1 MKTNNSK
8 KKVIIIG
15 AGVSGMAC
23 ASYLLDN
30 NYDVEIYEKH
40 NITGGECTAWTRKGV
55 EIDGC
60 AHWIIGVDKYSDF
73 YPVWTHVGAFDE
85 NTKIEFSDYF
95 TKFKFDDGDIV
106 TIYANITKLEEE
118 LLRVAP
124 EDKRRIKGFIR
135 AIKAYQHVAVPVKKP
150 IRHMNLFELTKFGLG
165 FLPMAPYY
173 LRYKHMSSK
182 EYASRFKNYKLRYV
196 FEHVCASTYNVHSF
210 FYIMHALTLHD
221 AGVIEGGSLQFA
233 KNMENNVLSK
243 GGKIF
248 TNSEISKILVGDD
261 HKVIGIRLKN
271 GEEKLSDY
279 VVASADVHHV
289 LYDLLENKYTEDYF
303 KKRFADYDTYPL
315 NTAVLVVYKVT
326 KDISN
331 KARMMVVDSH
341 DLYIGPEKIDR
352 LSMRNHSYTK
362 KDENEPTTVSL
373 LIPVQDEVYDY
384 FKQFTTKKDYLEA
397 KRQVGLSVKE
407 YVKDYFELTDDDLEL
422 IDVTTPLTY
431 ERYLNAYRG
440 SYMSYISTKSG
451 KGLMRSGVVKG
462 LKNFMLTGQWLMSP
476 GGLPIAVFTGKHAAY
491 EICHQDK
498 KKFINKEK
506 KYPELSLKKKRKLYS

>member
-1 MKTNNSK
+1 
-8 KKVIIIG
+8 
-15 AGVSGMAC
+15 
-23 ASYLLDN
+23 
-30 NYDVEIYEKH
+30 
-40 NITGGECTAWTRKGV
+40 
-55 EIDGC
+55 
-60 AHWIIGVDKYSDF
+60 
-73 YPVWTHVGAFDE
+73 
-85 NTKIEFSDYF
+85 
-95 TKFKFDDGDIV
+95 
-106 TIYANITKLEEE
+106 
-118 LLRVAP
+118 
-124 EDKRRIKGFIR
+124 
-135 AIKAYQHVAVPVKKP
+135 
-150 IRHMNLFELTKFGLG
+150 
-165 FLPMAPYY
+165 
-173 LRYKHMSSK
+173 
-182 EYASRFKNYKLRYV
+182 
-196 FEHVCASTYNVHSF
+196 
-210 FYIMHALTLHD
+210 
-221 AGVIEGGSLQFA
+221 
-233 KNMENNVLSK
+233 
-243 GGKIF
+243 
-248 TNSEISKILVGDD
+248 
-261 HKVIGIRLKN
+261 
-271 GEEKLSDY
+271 
-279 VVASADVHHV
+279 
-289 LYDLLENKYTEDYF
+289 
-303 KKRFADYDTYPL
+303 
-315 NTAVLVVYKVT
+315 
-326 KDISN
+326 
-331 KARMMVVDSH
+331 MMVVDAH

-422 IDVTTPLTY
+422 IDVTTPCTY